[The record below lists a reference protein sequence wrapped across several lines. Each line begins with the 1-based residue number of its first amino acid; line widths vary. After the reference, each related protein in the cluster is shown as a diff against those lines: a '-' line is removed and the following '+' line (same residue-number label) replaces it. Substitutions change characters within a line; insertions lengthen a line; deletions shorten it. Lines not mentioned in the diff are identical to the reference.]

1 MENTEK
7 DWGNMDE
14 RDITLKEKLEYKDRF
29 DSKKYQRY
37 RKYLRDV
44 VGFDVKNM
52 GLLQRHLRLK
62 RF

>member
-7 DWGNMDE
+7 DWSNIDE
-14 RDITLKEKLEYKDRF
+14 RDMPLKEKLDYSARF

>member
-1 MENTEK
+1 
-7 DWGNMDE
+7 MDE
-14 RDITLKEKLEYKDRF
+14 RDITVKEKLEYKDRF

-37 RKYLRDV
+37 RKYLRAV